1 MKHLIL
7 SLLLMSGLYNSVS
20 AQKLY
25 IWCPD
30 EPKVKQ
36 HIGFLDKQQVDLV
49 IFDGRA
55 IPSNSKIECEG
66 AAVEQA
72 LKNFIK
78 YAYPSCKLTILPDSM
93 YYKPSEPGKV
103 TIKIGIAAYQAGFGT
118 DISVGIG
125 SIGGKFSY
133 GVFPKGEWNG
143 LVSYYVQIFDNR
155 NSGTKKM
162 SKEVS
167 SITSKSNLWGYKT
180 AKACLFTSYDEA
192 NIDLL
197 SFIEDSLMQ

>member
-1 MKHLIL
+1 MKHLFLVI
-7 SLLLMSGLYNSVS
+7 SFITIVFCSAN

-30 EPKVKQ
+30 QHNVKQ
-36 HIGFLDKQQVDLV
+36 RAGFLDKESVDLV
-49 IFDGRA
+49 IFDGRS
-55 IPSNSKIECEG
+55 IPSNSKVECKG
-66 AAVEQA
+66 TDVEQA
-72 LKNFIK
+72 LKDFIQHV
-78 YAYPSCKLTILPDSM
+78 YPSCKLTVLPDSS
-93 YYKPSEPGKV
+93 YYKSSAPDRI

-125 SIGGKFSY
+125 SGGGKFSY

-155 NSGTKKM
+155 NGGAKKM

-167 SITSKSNLWGYKT
+167 SVTSKSNLWGYKT
-180 AKACLFTSYDEA
+180 AKACLFTSYNRA